1 MILVPIVEK
10 YGSFTP
16 KEQQIADYILNNP
29 EQALNKTVGELA
41 RLSGT
46 SPAAIVRFSHRIG
59 FESFSA
65 MKVGLAKH
73 FHTNQYFEKDMIITA
88 GDSYE
93 VCASKLLAQVEDV
106 CRSTADHI
114 DYDALSRAIHMLD
127 HAECIYLL
135 GVGSSGTTAL
145 DLQQKLIRINKK
157 AIYLQDSQIS
167 LLATS
172 TMTRGDAVVA
182 FSFSGAT
189 KVVEASVRAA
199 KKRGAFVLAV
209 TGSPE
214 SPVGQLAD
222 VCLRTPAIERKMRI
236 GAVSS
241 RYSQQYIGDLLFL
254 SLISAHYEEA
264 EKLTLQATSLLSGIQ

>member
-106 CRSTADHI
+106 CRSTA
-114 DYDALSRAIHMLD
+114 
-127 HAECIYLL
+127 
-135 GVGSSGTTAL
+135 
-145 DLQQKLIRINKK
+145 
-157 AIYLQDSQIS
+157 
-167 LLATS
+167 
-172 TMTRGDAVVA
+172 
-182 FSFSGAT
+182 
-189 KVVEASVRAA
+189 
-199 KKRGAFVLAV
+199 
-209 TGSPE
+209 
-214 SPVGQLAD
+214 
-222 VCLRTPAIERKMRI
+222 
-236 GAVSS
+236 
-241 RYSQQYIGDLLFL
+241 
-254 SLISAHYEEA
+254 
-264 EKLTLQATSLLSGIQ
+264 